1 MKLKR
6 LLCLFLTLAML
17 IALAGCG
24 LRQDGPAP
32 SSVEQEPEA
41 AESLPPAET
50 SPAENSA
57 DAPAP
62 EPEPEPQPETPPDAS
77 APDASREPEPEP
89 EEAPEPPAV
98 VGQMR
103 TTDMVNVRTGP
114 GTDYEAYCKLDRR
127 TTVDVVEPGDEWTGV
142 LLDGQI
148 YFISSEYLRE
158 VSSEENGLIVVIDP
172 GHQGQGNSEQEPV
185 GPGAS
190 ETKAKVTSGTSGC
203 VSGLDEYELTLMVS
217 LKLRD
222 ELESRG
228 YEVIMTRTTHDVDIS
243 NAERA
248 QIANE
253 ADADAFVRIHAN
265 GSENSS
271 ANGAMTICQT
281 ESNPYN
287 GALYSESKDLATLI
301 LDELV
306 AATGCNRER
315 VWETDTMS
323 GINWCEVPATI
334 VEMGYMSNPEED
346 ALMATEEYQN
356 QIAEGIANGID
367 AYLGQ

>member
-1 MKLKR
+1 MKPKR
-6 LLCLFLTLAML
+6 LLCLLLSLAL
-17 IALAGCG
+17 LAALAGCG
-24 LRQDGPAP
+24 LSSAATAASGSPEPAVSDA
-32 SSVEQEPEA
+32 SS
-41 AESLPPAET
+41 
-50 SPAENSA
+50 
-57 DAPAP
+57 P
-62 EPEPEPQPETPPDAS
+62 EPEPPAEVSSGDEDPEPVSS
-77 APDASREPEPEP
+77 APDVSSEPEQEADA
-89 EEAPEPPAV
+89 APESPAV
-98 VGQMR
+98 VAQMR
-103 TTDMVNVRTGP
+103 TTDTVNVRTGP
-114 GTDYEAYCKLDRR
+114 GTDYESYCKLDRR
-127 TTVDVVEPGDEWTGV
+127 TEVDVVEPGDEWTGV

-148 YFISSEYLRE
+148 YFIASEYLRE
-158 VSSEENGLIVVIDP
+158 VSDGDNGMVVVIDP
-172 GHQGQGNSEQEPV
+172 GHQGRGNSEQEPV

-203 VSGLDEYELTLMVS
+203 VSGLNEYELTLMVS

-222 ELESRG
+222 ELEDRG

-243 NAERA
+243 NSERA
-248 QIANE
+248 QIAND
-253 ADADAFVRIHAN
+253 AGADAFVRIHAN

-281 ESNPYN
+281 ASNPYN
-287 GALYSESKDLATLI
+287 GYLYSESKELATLI

-306 AATGCNRER
+306 EATGCRRES

-346 ALMATEEYQN
+346 ALMATEDYQY
-356 QIAEGIANGID
+356 QIVEGIANGID